1 MTRARWLAPLV
12 GALALGAP
20 AHARPGLKVDKAVA
34 DQLEREVGACA
45 LRLLQAEAAACAA
58 SGGPPAHYKEL
69 MQAFSGTRVEV
80 DRDGESVVLTFPID
94 ELFSADALTL
104 RAEAQLLVDLLATA
118 LRLHPELQAL
128 IVGHLHDGAL
138 PRALTRAHPHPVGL
152 SAAYALAL
160 SETLSG
166 GFGVELPRLTVAGA
180 GPHRPRVSN
189 DTPEGR
195 ALNHRVVVV
204 LGPAPPHR

>member
-1 MTRARWLAPLV
+1 MTGAAVLGWLALS
-12 GALALGAP
+12 GLAW
-20 AHARPGLKVDKAVA
+20 ARPGLKVDKAVA

-69 MQAFSGTRVEV
+69 MQAFGGTRVEV
-80 DRDGESVVLTFPID
+80 DRDGEAVVLTFPLD
-94 ELFSADALTL
+94 ELFSADAVTL

-128 IVGHLHDGAL
+128 LVGHLHDGAL
-138 PRALTRAHPHPVGL
+138 PRALTRAHPHPVAL
-152 SAAYALAL
+152 STAYALAL
-160 SETLSG
+160 SDALST
-166 GFGVELPRLTVAGA
+166 GFGVDPQRLTVAGA

-195 ALNHRVVVV
+195 ALNHRLVVV